1 MLNIDI
7 DPITILDF
15 SIFDIDISSLN
26 RNSEKIVKNYRYLRK
41 KNVDI
46 DIDPI
51 PSRIVFQ
58 NRYPKYLLQLVSSVI
73 SPNPSS

>member
-26 RNSEKIVKNYRYLRK
+26 RNSEKIVKNYRYLRI